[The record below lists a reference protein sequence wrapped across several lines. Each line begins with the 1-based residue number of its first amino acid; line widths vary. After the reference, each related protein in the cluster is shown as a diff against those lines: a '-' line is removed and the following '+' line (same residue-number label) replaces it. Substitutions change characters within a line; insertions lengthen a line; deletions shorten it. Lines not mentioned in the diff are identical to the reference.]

1 MKNYYKQYLNTL
13 NFEVMPFWLKYSKD
27 ESGAINN
34 CLSEDGTVLSKD
46 RFIWSQGRALWT
58 FSAMYNEIE
67 KNPEYLERAHGLFN
81 YLLSVRPEKGKSW
94 NYLYDENGNVKA
106 GPDSIYV
113 DGFVL
118 AGMTEYYKLTK
129 NPIAKEI
136 ALEIYHNTYD
146 LIKRP
151 GSYGVAPRTIP
162 EGMEIH
168 GVYMVFSFF
177 YHNLA
182 KVIDSQEISDTAYA
196 LANKILDRFYNKE
209 KDAVIEFIRVDGSRQ
224 DTAPERLCMPGHT
237 LETLWFIMNIFE
249 DRNEK
254 DKILECC
261 RLVKRHFELGWENGS
276 MRLAIDIDGKSPI
289 FRDKADFRAWW
300 VHCEALVATAYA
312 YKYTKDESFMQMH
325 EQINEFAFSHYPSGY
340 GDWINWL
347 DSDLKVAP
355 SAALP
360 VKDPFHLPRALIYL
374 IKTFK
379 DLAE

>member
-1 MKNYYKQYLNTL
+1 MEKYFNQYLDTL
-13 NFEVMPFWLKYSKD
+13 INQVMPYWLKYSYD

-34 CLSEDGTVLSKD
+34 CLAEDGTVISKD

-58 FSAMYNEIE
+58 YSCMYNEID
-67 KNPEYLERAHGLFN
+67 KNPEYLKRADGLFN
-81 YLLSVRPEKGKSW
+81 YLLTVRPEKGQSW
-94 NYLYDENGNVKA
+94 NYLYDEFGNLKTGA
-106 GPDSIYV
+106 TSIYV

-136 ALEIYHNTYD
+136 ALEIYENTYN
-146 LIKRP
+146 LIKNP

-182 KVIDSQEISDTAYA
+182 KVVNSKEISDTAYG
-196 LANKILDRFYNKE
+196 LANKILDRFYNPE
-209 KDAVIEFIRVDGSRQ
+209 KDAVIEFIRTDGTRQ
-224 DTAPERLCMPGHT
+224 DTPAERLCMPGHT
-237 LETLWFIMNIFE
+237 LETLWFIMTIFE

-254 DKILECC
+254 DKLIECC

-276 MRLAIDIDGKSPI
+276 MRLAIDIDGKFPV

-312 YKYTKDESFMQMH
+312 YKLTGDKEFIEMH
-325 EQINEFAFSHYPSGY
+325 DKINKFAFSHYPNGY

-347 DSDLKVAP
+347 DSNLQVAP

-374 IKTFK
+374 VKIFK
-379 DLAE
+379 DLK

>member
-1 MKNYYKQYLNTL
+1 MKNYYEQYLNTL
-13 NFEVMPFWLKYSKD
+13 NNEVMPYWLKYSKD

-34 CLSEDGTVLSKD
+34 CLKEDGTVMSKD

-58 FSAMYNEIE
+58 FSCMYNEIE

-81 YLLSVRPEKGKSW
+81 YLLTVRPKKGESW
-94 NYLYDENGNVKA
+94 NYLYDEFGNLKA
-106 GPDSIYV
+106 GADSIYV

-118 AGMTEYYKLTK
+118 AGMTEYYKITK

-136 ALEIYHNTYD
+136 ALEIYEHTLD
-146 LIKRP
+146 LINHP

-177 YHNLA
+177 YFHLA
-182 KVIDSQEISDTAYA
+182 KVVGSSKIASTA
-196 LANKILDRFYNKE
+196 LAFANKVLDRFYNPE
-209 KDAVIEFIRVDGSRQ
+209 KDAVIEFIRVDGTRQ
-224 DTAPERLCMPGHT
+224 DTPAERLCMPGHT
-237 LETLWFIMNIFE
+237 LETLWFIMTIFE
-249 DRNEK
+249 DNGEM
-254 DKILECC
+254 DKVLECC

-276 MRLAIDIDGKSPI
+276 MCLAIDIDGKKPV

-312 YKYTKDESFMQMH
+312 YKYTKNEEFLEMH
-325 EQINEFAFSHYPSGY
+325 EKVNNFAFSHYPNGY

-347 DSDLKVAP
+347 DSNLQVAP

-374 IKTFK
+374 TKVFK
-379 DLAE
+379 DLK

>member
-1 MKNYYKQYLNTL
+1 MEKYFNQYLDTL
-13 NFEVMPFWLKYSKD
+13 INQVMPYWLKYSYDK
-27 ESGAINN
+27 SGAINN
-34 CLSEDGTVLSKD
+34 CLREDGTVISKD

-58 FSAMYNEIE
+58 YSCMYNEID
-67 KNPEYLERAHGLFN
+67 KNPEYLKRADGLFN
-81 YLLSVRPEKGKSW
+81 YLLTVRPEKGQSW
-94 NYLYDENGNVKA
+94 NYLYDEFGNLKTGA
-106 GPDSIYV
+106 TSIYV

-136 ALEIYHNTYD
+136 ALEIYENTYN
-146 LIKRP
+146 LIKKP

-182 KVIDSQEISDTAYA
+182 KVVNSKEISDTAYA
-196 LANKILDRFYNKE
+196 LANKILDRFYNPE
-209 KDAVIEFIRVDGSRQ
+209 KDAVIEFIRTDGTRQ
-224 DTAPERLCMPGHT
+224 DTPAERLCMPGHT
-237 LETLWFIMNIFE
+237 LETLWFIMTIFE

-254 DKILECC
+254 DKLIECC

-276 MRLAIDIDGKSPI
+276 MRLAIDIDGKFPV

-312 YKYTKDESFMQMH
+312 YKLTGDKEFIEMH
-325 EQINEFAFSHYPSGY
+325 DKINKFAFSHYPNGY

-347 DSDLKVAP
+347 DSNLQVAP

-374 IKTFK
+374 VKIFK
-379 DLAE
+379 DLK

>member
-1 MKNYYKQYLNTL
+1 MNNYYNQYLSTL
-13 NFEVMPFWLKYSKD
+13 NDEIIPYWLKYSKD

-34 CLSEDGTVLSKD
+34 CLSEDGKVMSKD

-58 FSAMYNEIE
+58 FSALYNRVE
-67 KNPEYLERAHGLFN
+67 KKQEYLDMANGLFN
-81 YLLSVRPEKGKSW
+81 YLLTVRPKDGGSW
-94 NYLYDENGNVKA
+94 NYLYDEFGNVKQ
-106 GPDSIYV
+106 GPTSIYV

-118 AGMTEYYKLTK
+118 IGMTEYYLMTK
-129 NPIAKEI
+129 NEVAKEI
-136 ALEIYHNTYD
+136 AIEIYKNTYN
-146 LIKRP
+146 LIKNP

-182 KVIDSQEISDTAYA
+182 KAIGSKEIDDTAYQF
-196 LANKILDRFYNKE
+196 ANKILDRFYNKE
-209 KDAVIEFIRVDGSRQ
+209 KDAVIEFIRVDGTRQ

-237 LETLWFIMNIFE
+237 LETLWFIITIFE
-249 DRNEK
+249 DRNDK

-261 RLVKRHFELGWENGS
+261 RLVKRHLELGWENGS
-276 MRLAIDIDGKSPI
+276 MCLAIDIDGKSPVY
-289 FRDKADFRAWW
+289 RDKADYRAWW

-312 YKYTKDESFMQMH
+312 YKHTKDEYFMEMH
-325 EQINEFAFSHYPSGY
+325 KKINEFAFSHYPNGH
-340 GDWINWL
+340 GEWINWL
-347 DSDLKVAP
+347 DKDLKVAP

-374 IKTFK
+374 IDLFK
-379 DLAE
+379 DF

>member
-1 MKNYYKQYLNTL
+1 MEKYFNQYLDTL
-13 NFEVMPFWLKYSKD
+13 INQVMPYWLKYSYD

-34 CLSEDGTVLSKD
+34 CLAEDGTVISKD

-58 FSAMYNEIE
+58 YSCMYNEID
-67 KNPEYLERAHGLFN
+67 KNPEYLKRSDGLFN
-81 YLLSVRPEKGKSW
+81 YLLTVRPEKGQSW
-94 NYLYDENGNVKA
+94 NYLYDEFGNLKTGA
-106 GPDSIYV
+106 TSIYV

-136 ALEIYHNTYD
+136 ALEIYENTYN
-146 LIKRP
+146 LIKNP

-182 KVIDSQEISDTAYA
+182 KVVNSKEISDTAYA
-196 LANKILDRFYNKE
+196 LANKILDRFYNPE
-209 KDAVIEFIRVDGSRQ
+209 KDAVIEFIRTDGTRQ
-224 DTAPERLCMPGHT
+224 DTPAERLCMPGHT
-237 LETLWFIMNIFE
+237 LETLWFIMTIFE

-254 DKILECC
+254 DKLIECC

-276 MRLAIDIDGKSPI
+276 MRLAIDIDGKFPV

-312 YKYTKDESFMQMH
+312 YKLTGDKEFIEMH
-325 EQINEFAFSHYPSGY
+325 DKINKFAFSHYPNGY

-347 DSDLKVAP
+347 DSNLQVAP

-374 IKTFK
+374 VKIFK
-379 DLAE
+379 DLK

>member
-1 MKNYYKQYLNTL
+1 MINYYEKYLHTL
-13 NFEVMPFWLKYSKD
+13 NNEVMPYWLKFSYD

-34 CLSEDGTVLSKD
+34 CLTENGTIISKD

-58 FSAMYNEIE
+58 YSALYNRVE
-67 KNPEYLERAHGLFN
+67 KKQEYLDRANGLFN
-81 YLLSVRPEKGKSW
+81 YLLSVRPQKGHSW
-94 NYLYDENGNVKA
+94 NYLYDEFGNVKIK
-106 GPDSIYV
+106 DTSIYV

-118 AGMTEYYKLTK
+118 IGMTEYYKLTK
-129 NPIAKEI
+129 NETAKEI
-136 ALEIYHNTYD
+136 AIEIYHNTLN
-146 LIKRP
+146 LINNP

-168 GVYMVFSFF
+168 GVYMIFSFF

-182 KVIDSQEISDTAYA
+182 KAIGNQEISNTAYSLA
-196 LANKILDRFYNKE
+196 LKILNSFYNKE
-209 KDAVIEFIRVDGSRQ
+209 KDCVIEFIRIDGSRQ

-237 LETLWFIMNIFE
+237 LETLWFIITIFE

-261 RLVKRHFELGWENGS
+261 RLIKRHLELGFENGS
-276 MRLAIDIDGKSPI
+276 IRLAIDIDGKTPI
-289 FRDKADFRAWW
+289 YRDKADYRAWW

-312 YKYTKDESFMQMH
+312 YKHTKDEYFLRMH
-325 EQINEFAFSHYPSGY
+325 EKIHNFAFSHYPNGY

-347 DSDLKVAP
+347 DSNLQIAP

-374 IKTFK
+374 IDLFK
-379 DLAE
+379 NF

>member
-1 MKNYYKQYLNTL
+1 MNNYYKQYLDTL
-13 NFEVMPFWLKYSKD
+13 NNEVIPFWLKYSKD

-34 CLSEDGTVLSKD
+34 CLKEDGTVISKD

-58 FSAMYNEIE
+58 FSALYNRVE
-67 KNPEYLERAHGLFN
+67 KKQEYLDMANGLFN
-81 YLLSVRPEKGKSW
+81 YLLSVRPKDGGSW
-94 NYLYDENGNVKA
+94 NYLYDDKGNVKT
-106 GPDSIYV
+106 GPTSIYV

-118 AGMTEYYKLTK
+118 IGMTEYYLMTK
-129 NPIAKEI
+129 NELAKEI
-136 ALEIYHNTYD
+136 AVEIYKNTYK
-146 LIKRP
+146 LIMNP

-182 KVIDSQEISDTAYA
+182 KAIGDKEIGETAYQF
-196 LANKILDRFYNKE
+196 ANKILERFYNKE
-209 KDAVIEFIRVDGSRQ
+209 KDAVIEFIRVDGTRQ

-237 LETLWFIMNIFE
+237 LETLWFIITIFE

-276 MRLAIDIDGKSPI
+276 MRLAIDIDGKSPVY
-289 FRDKADFRAWW
+289 RDKADYRAWW

-312 YKYTKDESFMQMH
+312 YKHTKDEEFMKMH
-325 EQINEFAFSHYPSGY
+325 KMINEFAFSHYPNGY

-347 DSDLKVAP
+347 DSNLEVAP

-374 IKTFK
+374 VDLFK
-379 DLAE
+379 NI